1 MTNNSSME
9 KPENF
14 WTGERVSLST
24 VLEGLVAFYDSVKI
38 VG

>member
-1 MTNNSSME
+1 ME